1 MEAVYNYRYQTK
13 TTLNKIKKGDLIQ
26 MYLDLQ
32 SNNYMLLMENEER
45 KSTMEQYKS
54 MIEKYDIII
63 KKLETNIDN
72 MKKELRARAFTIIEL
87 RNEIEKLKG

>member
-1 MEAVYNYRYQTK
+1 MDAVYNYRYQTK

-45 KSTMEQYKS
+45 KSNIQQYKS

-63 KKLETNIDN
+63 NKLET
-72 MKKELRARAFTIIEL
+72 KIE
-87 RNEIEKLKG
+87 NLKG

>member
-45 KSTMEQYKS
+45 KSNIQQYKS

-63 KKLETNIDN
+63 NKLETKIDN
-72 MKKELRARAFTIIEL
+72 MKKELRARAFSIIEL
-87 RNEIEKLKG
+87 RNEIEN